1 MLRNNASPVESDRK
15 RATFGSPDSLA
26 GGLADPV
33 SLLQAPGL
41 ILTFAILSLL
51 QLAAF
56 ELGFFDWIFSVHDY
70 VAGPHIGGSAVS
82 IRTFMLSFFIA
93 FSIFSSGTAKA
104 RFLFCLDLC
113 FRFIVLCA
121 ILDAGSIAL
130 YVYTGTPFP
139 MVAIQVM
146 AGFAGIGVFAF
157 VMIRR
162 GAMPSPEEV
171 VRDKQPQTRAFWL
184 LGVTGAVAMVV
195 STWAALSSIPLL
207 DELRQLALLG
217 GLGPGV
223 ILFLLVMFAQL
234 YVAGVIERRLLS
246 RENFRPPVTIIV
258 PAHNEEYVIGQTIRH
273 IDRAAL
279 HYGSPVEVIVLDNAS
294 SDDTGEVV
302 EAAISIC
309 HAIDVRLVRVDAG
322 GKAAALNRGVEEARH
337 DFIVRID
344 ADTLVREDNL
354 TLAMQNFG
362 DPKTGAVG
370 GVPLPPGGAL
380 FDAGRLVEVI
390 LKHGY
395 YSPSLSAASGLVG
408 VPGMFVVY
416 RAEALHAVG
425 RFAGGMNGEDTDV
438 SLRIAELGYRTL
450 VDQRVSYISEV
461 PTSFAHLREQR
472 LRWFRSVFHVS
483 ARAHSL
489 ISSPNFSIR
498 GKLVLPYMLLNTA
511 RRAMMIPLAVFGLLE
526 LGITSGG
533 VALPHWQAISAVL
546 IGSPMLA
553 ATFAILVNF
562 RPGALLSLPAYVLFR
577 ALRSWYTLEATLSIP
592 ITSTSTRIQIGREA
606 WPETRR
612 PLSTPE
618 AV

>member
-1 MLRNNASPVESDRK
+1 MLRTNASPVESDRK

-56 ELGFFDWIFSVHDY
+56 QHGFFDALFSVHDY

-82 IRTFMLSFFIA
+82 IRTFMVSFFVA

-121 ILDAGSIAL
+121 ILDAGAIAL
-130 YVYTGTPFP
+130 YVYTGAPFP

-146 AGFAGIGVFAF
+146 AGFAGMGVFAF

-171 VRDKQPQTRAFWL
+171 VRGKQRQVRAFWL
-184 LGVTGAVAMVV
+184 LGLTGTVAMVV
-195 STWAALSSIPLL
+195 STWAALSSIPLF

-234 YVAGVIERRLLS
+234 YVAGVIERRLHS

-258 PAHNEEYVIGQTIRH
+258 PARNEEYVIGQTIRH
-273 IDRAAL
+273 IDRAAR
-279 HYGSPVEVIVLDNAS
+279 HYGSPVEVIVMDNAS
-294 SDDTGEVV
+294 SDETAEVV
-302 EAAISIC
+302 EATISLC
-309 HAIDVRLVRVDAG
+309 HAIDVRLVSVDRG
-322 GKAAALNRGVEEARH
+322 GKAAALNRGVEEASH

-354 TLAMQNFG
+354 SLAMQNFG

-370 GVPLPPGGAL
+370 GVALPPGGAL
-380 FDAGRLVEVI
+380 FDAGRLIEVI

-408 VPGMFVVY
+408 IPGMFVVY
-416 RAEALHAVG
+416 RAKALHAVG

-526 LGITSGG
+526 LGVTSGT

-553 ATFAILVNF
+553 ATVAILVNL

-612 PLSTPE
+612 PLSTTE